1 MWHDIRAEGVYTTLA
16 FLLALVLFWD
26 EEEADEDEEEMACS
40 AEGRTS

>member
-1 MWHDIRAEGVYTTLA
+1 MWRDIRAEGVYTTLA